1 MNTLL
6 LLVSLTEFSVKS
18 TDQDRR
24 HQNHTDHQWEPNPN
38 MVQIFL
44 NLEIDH
50 RLEVNSPDQR
60 EATTGL
66 MTVKSIPIHQHIQ
79 APQIQ

>member
-6 LLVSLTEFSVKS
+6 LFADILTEFSVKS

-50 RLEVNSPDQR
+50 RLEVNSPDQPGV
-60 EATTGL
+60 TTGL
-66 MTVKSIPIHQHIQ
+66 MTVK
-79 APQIQ
+79 